1 MTPRDFCFWLAGIL
15 KMSKDDSPTDKLI
28 REQLDEVIKRQ
39 RATETHAWDWSN
51 KIMPCSE
58 EGTVPIKSNAPL
70 SFDERT
76 HGPLHPLPGIN
87 VNTLPS

>member
-39 RATETHAWDWSN
+39 RANETYAVNVPQVYPATLDEQLQHEKKTLGEPVQWSSG
-51 KIMPCSE
+51 MPW
-58 EGTVPIKSNAPL
+58 PYKK
-70 SFDERT
+70 
-76 HGPLHPLPGIN
+76 LPG
-87 VNTLPS
+87 LM